1 MNVQL
6 TANYA
11 LRSDGTQFIVSQR
24 KIVDPT
30 KAPGYKA
37 VVGAPAPELRER
49 WDDVAYYPL
58 NAAGLHVALDSV
70 RVRSA
75 VAAADSAETIA
86 EFMAAL
92 SAETAE
98 LVTAINAA
106 GSLDFTVKLGA

>member
-1 MNVQL
+1 M
-6 TANYA
+6 
-11 LRSDGTQFIVSQR
+11 
-24 KIVDPT
+24 
-30 KAPGYKA
+30 
-37 VVGAPAPELRER
+37 
-49 WDDVAYYPL
+49 
-58 NAAGLHVALDSV
+58 ALDSV